1 MNSRG
6 GGTCKL
12 GTGLQTCR
20 ILLELLIIYEV
31 PGTSFTSLSKTAC
44 KVDVKMTSKT
54 EQIRYQRISTDTLK
68 IHVFMDH
75 PMWIC
80 KHLPTFWNVTAA
92 NSSKT
97 VLNHLLVHM
106 ESFPRK
112 TLSLKKK
119 CTNRKLGRI
128 TKQRRQSKS
137 ARRST
142 DANQNQH
149 VEVLTNTARFM
160 SSK

>member
-12 GTGLQTCR
+12 GIGLQTCR

-112 TLSLKKK
+112 TLSLKKNVP
-119 CTNRKLGRI
+119 TENWAEL
-128 TKQRRQSKS
+128 QSN
-137 ARRST
+137 

-149 VEVLTNTARFM
+149 VEVPTPIKIST
-160 SSK
+160 